1 MGFLDWVADKVY
13 RAKDWIED
21 RVDDVKEFLGLS
33 SRGSYTGSI
42 PEAVDVDKVLNNFKE
57 LLSKLATEWEK
68 QSIRDVTDKFE
79 QFVQENAAKF
89 PELAGEINRRKDEIS
104 KKMKGTAMEHINKRL
119 SANDPDFR
127 NVLKM
132 QPGKEKESRLKIY
145 QEKFIQEAEEKFWN
159 KLQLEMNRL
168 YDDVSKNIRKY
179 LEEKTSKLE
188 RQERQYAQL
197 QRQVETG
204 QLNLQELEEAC
215 IPAADAER
223 CLEEIFHTAM
233 TEERV

>member
-104 KKMKGTAMEHINKRL
+104 KKMEGTAMEHINKRL

-127 NVLKM
+127 KALEM
-132 QPGKEKESRLKIY
+132 QPGKEKESRLKTY

>member
-1 MGFLDWVADKVY
+1 MGLRDWVADKFY

-57 LLSKLATEWEK
+57 LLSKLAAEWEK
-68 QSIRDVTDKFE
+68 QSIKDIADKFE
-79 QFVQENAAKF
+79 QFVQVNTAKF
-89 PELAGEINRRKDEIS
+89 PELAGEVNRRKEEIS
-104 KKMKGTAMEHINKRL
+104 KKMKDTVMDHINKRL

-127 NVLKM
+127 KALEM
-132 QPGKEKESRLKIY
+132 QPGKEKESRLKTY
-145 QEKFIQEAEEKFWN
+145 QENFIQEAEEKFWN

-168 YDDVSKNIRKY
+168 YDDVSKNIGKY

-197 QRQVETG
+197 RRQVENG
-204 QLNLQELEEAC
+204 QLNLKELEDAC
-215 IPAADAER
+215 IPAEDAER
-223 CLEEIFHTAM
+223 CMNEIFRLEVM
-233 TEERV
+233 V